1 MNSNLKLRLHNS
13 IRNKY
18 VYQLKNPSKNL
29 NYMNI
34 NSNLKLRLHNN
45 IGIKNV
51 HQFKSREELE
61 LYELISKYDWEIPKL
76 NNQIQI
82 REPLVEMMYI

>member
-1 MNSNLKLRLHNS
+1 MNMNSNL
-13 IRNKY
+13 
-18 VYQLKNPSKNL
+18 Q
-29 NYMNI
+29 
-34 NSNLKLRLHNN
+34 LRLHNN

-61 LYELISKYDWEIPKL
+61 LHELISKYDWESTNL

-82 REPLVEMMYI
+82 REPLVKMMYI